1 MTKQKRI
8 TQADRLVVYVSQH
21 PGITTPEVCDALNSD
36 SGSTG
41 QQLAVLVQRG
51 VSISTR
57 QVRSLLGCDIKE
69 AYDRLKR
76 LTLAGI
82 VKNVGKPH
90 HPEYRL
96 THRWRS
102 RVAPAACPPAPQT
115 AAQICREKW

>member
-1 MTKQKRI
+1 MLKPKQRAI
-8 TQADRLVVYVSQH
+8 VEFLVR
-21 PGITTPEVCDALNSD
+21 EK
-36 SGSTG
+36 
-41 QQLAVLVQRG
+41 
-51 VSISTR
+51 SISTR

-76 LTLAGI
+76 LALAGI

-102 RVAPAACPPAPQT
+102 RVAPVACPPAPQT
-115 AAQICREKW
+115 VAQICREKWQGYQIHRIFGSAQK

>member
-1 MTKQKRI
+1 
-8 TQADRLVVYVSQH
+8 
-21 PGITTPEVCDALNSD
+21 LNFWA
-36 SGSTG
+36 GK
-41 QQLAVLVQRG
+41 
-51 VSISTR
+51 SISTR

-115 AAQICREKW
+115 SADLPRKMAGLSGSQNFRERTEMTIVANKHVARVGTNLQPQ

>member
-1 MTKQKRI
+1 MLKPEQRAI
-8 TQADRLVVYVSQH
+8 VEFLVR
-21 PGITTPEVCDALNSD
+21 EK
-36 SGSTG
+36 
-41 QQLAVLVQRG
+41 
-51 VSISTR
+51 SISTR

-76 LTLAGI
+76 LALAGI

-102 RVAPAACPPAPQT
+102 RVAPAACPSAT
-115 AAQICREKW
+115 KTVAQICREKWQGYQVHKIFGSAQK